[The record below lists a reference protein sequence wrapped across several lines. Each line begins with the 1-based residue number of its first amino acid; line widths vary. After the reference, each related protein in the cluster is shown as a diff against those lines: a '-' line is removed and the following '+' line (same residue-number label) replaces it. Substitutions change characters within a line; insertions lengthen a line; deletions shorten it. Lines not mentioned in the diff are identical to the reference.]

1 MSAEGNTGYSIKDF
15 LAIHTK
21 ALERIEQKVDE
32 GALRQAEVVGGINT
46 RLSIIE
52 AQNLDPRVR
61 ILEDARSNEQGEK
74 GFKRYLWPIAL
85 GLLGAAWWIP
95 DFVHK
100 LGHS

>member
-1 MSAEGNTGYSIKDF
+1 MSEAERGGYSVKDF

-61 ILEDARSNEQGEK
+61 VLEDARSQDTGEK
-74 GFKRYLWPIAL
+74 GFKRFLWPIAL
-85 GLLGAAWWIP
+85 GILGAAWWIP
-95 DFVHK
+95 DFIHK
-100 LGHS
+100 LHGS